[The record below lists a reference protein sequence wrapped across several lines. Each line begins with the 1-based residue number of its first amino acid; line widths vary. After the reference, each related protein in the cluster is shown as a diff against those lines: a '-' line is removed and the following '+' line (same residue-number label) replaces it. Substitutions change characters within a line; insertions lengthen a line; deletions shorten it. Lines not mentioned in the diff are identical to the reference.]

1 MSRIVPADARLQI
14 LDALGESVYQ
24 ALGLKEALQ
33 EERKALEA
41 EDADA
46 LQAIVETKNTCAE
59 RLQALDAKRSAL
71 CEEWDFTPGPHQM
84 TELIEWCDDQQ
95 LISSRWEQLMVIAAE
110 GSALNMTNGAIIRV
124 RQQQIESSLSV
135 LRGVTPGSDTYGRN
149 GEEQGDFSQ
158 RSLAEA

>member
-1 MSRIVPADARLQI
+1 MSRIAPADARLQI

-46 LQAIVETKNTCAE
+46 LLSIVDTKNACAE
-59 RLQALDAKRSAL
+59 RLQALDTRRSAL
-71 CEEWDFTPGPHQM
+71 CEEWGFAPGPHQM

-95 LISSRWEQLMVIAAE
+95 LVSSRWEQLMVIAAE

-149 GEEQGDFSQ
+149 GEEHGDFSQ